1 MNDPEIDHNDFVIK
15 DGKLIGDWDSLY
27 DNVSDPWNQS
37 RKDHVTHT
45 SRQIIILWCEKI
57 RSLNEV
63 NITLELG
70 CGFGHLTGALTT
82 RNFEAIGVDIS
93 TQAISSAKLL
103 YPTGN
108 FEVSNYNNG
117 NLYEFYSPNIII
129 MSQLTW
135 YILESLGEFLTYL
148 KKYAQSIDESIFIIH
163 SLAIYED
170 QIQKLGREKF
180 TTHGQILEYMDSRI
194 SDLIFLES
202 GEISTIQ
209 SDNLKSKNSYFIA
222 QINP

>member
-1 MNDPEIDHNDFVIK
+1 
-15 DGKLIGDWDSLY
+15 
-27 DNVSDPWNQS
+27 
-37 RKDHVTHT
+37 
-45 SRQIIILWCEKI
+45 
-57 RSLNEV
+57 
-63 NITLELG
+63 
-70 CGFGHLTGALTT
+70 
-82 RNFEAIGVDIS
+82 
-93 TQAISSAKLL
+93 
-103 YPTGN
+103 
-108 FEVSNYNNG
+108 
-117 NLYEFYSPNIII
+117 

-135 YILESLGEFLTYL
+135 YILESLDEFLTYL